1 MLRLPSI
8 VSNISC
14 CRYED
19 FVRAL
24 ANETR
29 QAILDLLRE
38 QKMSAGEIGA
48 YFSVTQPTISH
59 HLALLRR
66 AGVVLAQREGQHVY
80 YSVNRCCL
88 DVCTRRLVETF
99 TSRESWEAMR
109 RKETDCA

>member
-1 MLRLPSI
+1 VI
-8 VSNISC
+8 NISC
-14 CRYED
+14 CRYKD
-19 FVRAL
+19 FVKAL

-80 YSVNRCCL
+80 YSINRCCL
-88 DVCTRRLVETF
+88 EACTRRLVEPF
-99 TSRESWEAMR
+99 LKRETRGAMGR
-109 RKETDCA
+109 EGNEPCEKS